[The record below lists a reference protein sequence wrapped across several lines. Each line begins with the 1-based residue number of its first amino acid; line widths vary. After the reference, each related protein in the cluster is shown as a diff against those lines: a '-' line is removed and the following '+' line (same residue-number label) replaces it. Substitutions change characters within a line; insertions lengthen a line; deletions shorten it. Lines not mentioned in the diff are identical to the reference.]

1 MVYKVSDTL
10 QIDEAAVSIKATTTD
25 KMGFIGRG
33 EGVGA
38 MAIATISK

>member
-1 MVYKVSDTL
+1 MVYKISYSL
-10 QIDEAAVSIKATTTD
+10 QIDEASVSIKATTTD

-38 MAIATISK
+38 VAVVTISK

>member
-1 MVYKVSDTL
+1 MTYKISYTL
-10 QIDEAAVSIKATTTD
+10 QIEESAVSIKATTTD

-38 MAIATISK
+38 VAVATISK